1 MTSLSSP
8 FDPKTLKQNITVG
21 IIKPSTLLFLLI
33 VRSILCFLGQAITAL
48 VFLLNSDPTPWS
60 SSIPYWNVFGTFAD
74 LFCLVILHYLL
85 KKEGYQIWDL
95 LKLPQK
101 PILRDLLLGIGLF
114 LLIFPT
120 VIMGIT
126 LLANFLIYGMLQP
139 DLGEGMLIGRQLP
152 LWATIHS
159 LLIWWLIWSP
169 TESTFYNGYLFP
181 RLEVLTGKTW
191 KAILLVG
198 FFWTL
203 QHIFFPFIP
212 DGKYLVWRF
221 IQFIGI
227 GFLMP
232 WLFSRIR
239 RLRPL
244 IITHWLMDI
253 MSVLLTIKL

>member
-1 MTSLSSP
+1 MTTISAP
-8 FDPKTLKQNITVG
+8 YNPHKIQQNIDDGV
-21 IIKPSTLLFLLI
+21 IKPTTLFILLI
-33 VRSILCFLGQAITAL
+33 ARSFLCFLGQAITAL
-48 VFLLNSDPTPWS
+48 VFQMQGNPTPWLAS
-60 SSIPYWNVFGTFAD
+60 VPYWNVFGTFAD
-74 LFCLVILHYLL
+74 ISCLFILHYLL

-95 LKLPQK
+95 IKVPGK
-101 PILRDLLLGIGLF
+101 SFWRDILIGIGLF
-114 LLIFPT
+114 LVLFPT

-126 LLANFLIYGMLQP
+126 LLANFLIYGVLQP
-139 DLGEGMLIGRQLP
+139 DLGQGILIGRQLP
-152 LWATIHS
+152 LWATLHS
-159 LLIWWLIWSP
+159 LIIWWLIWSP

-181 RLEVLTGKTW
+181 RLEVWTGKTW
-191 KAILLVG
+191 KAILLIG

-203 QHIFFPFIP
+203 QHIFFPFMT